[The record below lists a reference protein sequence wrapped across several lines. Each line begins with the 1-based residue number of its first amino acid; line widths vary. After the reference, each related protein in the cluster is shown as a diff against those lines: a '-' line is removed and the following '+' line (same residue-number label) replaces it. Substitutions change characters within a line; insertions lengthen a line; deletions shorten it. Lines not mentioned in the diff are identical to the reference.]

1 MDFVSSLHSTDNY
14 FDWSKSTT
22 FHPLACSE
30 CEPGASCAGDKCLFS
45 QSYTEGSSW
54 HAYQAKDRFF
64 CGGNEPDA
72 WNNPV
77 DRSYAIDFT
86 FGCQTSETGL
96 FIKQLADGI
105 MGMAAND
112 ATLTK
117 RMHDAGKIEHLMFAM
132 CFRRELHQ
140 SKEGVTAGVL
150 TMGGVD
156 TRLHSSPMVY
166 ARNTVHQGWFTV
178 YVRKLYLRSDGGQS
192 AKADDADQ
200 HITEIRMNLSQ
211 VNSGKGVIVDSGTTD
226 TYFHRS
232 LKAPFEEAFKAVSG
246 RDHSN
251 RAIKLSHG
259 ELMALPTL
267 LVQLDAYDEKMDP
280 SYTGDNL
287 IGLASAELDDDRPT
301 DVILAIPAS
310 HYMEYDPHAD
320 SYTSR
325 LYFSE
330 GSGGVLGANAMM
342 GHDILFDWEN
352 QRVGFAESSCEYVS
366 DIAGDFAADGEVVD
380 EGGVENDCILGIPSM
395 SMECADSIDMSL
407 CQGNGVTKVAGKEKW
422 TMVVESPGTPNG
434 VSCEEIILRDY
445 AEDEHEEHEH
455 PSPPIAF
462 CDGNGLCFKERV
474 CEMTCEEAIE
484 DVKEEADI
492 VPADTMGGDEDDDNT
507 DDDFFAEFQPC
518 GDNLWGAC
526 EASCMQEKIVAT
538 LMSDGIC
545 HEDQKMRKRR
555 PCHIDACGRSD
566 PCRVPFV
573 VHAILGFRGANPHF
587 WSRTSQDE
595 FIDAFSLAVDFN
607 SGKGDELIGPGD
619 VKVLSALPWFEND
632 DPTRKALGLKMILE
646 ISVYNENAK
655 LPRGFTFDPITEEKA
670 EVFEV
675 NATAHTPNS
684 MDAAFNIIDNVKHV
698 WKDWTRPLATCEESD
713 IQPLGKNAL
722 DVHVEL
728 ERPKFMTELLSLLR
742 QLNEVSKYAS
752 PFAPIFRDMAFAEDS
767 KVLTSWTIKTE
778 IDGGALHEHPIS
790 SLRGIN
796 SSNMMQYIA
805 NGPFMILVVALL
817 FFVCCCGMCFG
828 ARCCASRGSNNKQI
842 AALLQELDRRKK
854 EKDRGKYSHVGMNG
868 HASDDEYSDEEEDR
882 CYSSKSRRM
891 TNEVRFGSNG
901 RANGTYTDDGDLE
914 LAGMDGKHKNE
925 ESEDEEEHDHSLEE
939 LEGMDGGTMNAVS
952 GLKAEIS

>member
-1 MDFVSSLHSTDNY
+1 MAMLIMNQFIVRQRVGGRFSVCFCFLHCFSYFIFSLFTNY
-14 FDWSKSTT
+14 SI
-22 FHPLACSE
+22 
-30 CEPGASCAGDKCLFS
+30 
-45 QSYTEGSSW
+45 Q
-54 HAYQAKDRFF
+54 
-64 CGGNEPDA
+64 
-72 WNNPV
+72 
-77 DRSYAIDFT
+77 
-86 FGCQTSETGL
+86 GL

-156 TRLHSSPMVY
+156 TRLHTSPMVY
-166 ARNTVHQGWFTV
+166 ARNTVDQGWFTV
-178 YVRKLYLRSDGGQS
+178 YVRKLYLRSNGGQS
-192 AKADDADQ
+192 ARADDSDQ
-200 HITEIRMNLSQ
+200 HITEIQMNLKQ

-232 LKAPFEEAFKAVSG
+232 LKAPFEQAFKAISG

-251 RAIKLSHG
+251 RAIKLSHD

-267 LVQLDAYDEKMDP
+267 LVQLDAFDEKMDVA
-280 SYTGDNL
+280 YFGGNL
-287 IGLASAELDDDRPT
+287 VGLAGAELDEARPA
-301 DVILAIPAS
+301 DIILAIPAT
-310 HYMEYDPHAD
+310 HYMEYDPQAD

-352 QRVGFAESSCEYVS
+352 GRVGFAESSCEYAA
-366 DIAGDFAADGEVVD
+366 DIAGDFSTDGEVMD
-380 EGGVENDCILGIPSM
+380 EGGVENDCVLGVPSL
-395 SMECADSIDMSL
+395 SMECADSVDMSL
-407 CQGNGVTKVAGKEKW
+407 CQGDGVTKVTGKEKW
-422 TMVVESPGTPNG
+422 TLVVESPGTAKG

-445 AEDEHEEHEH
+445 AEDEHEEHVH

-462 CDGNGLCFKERV
+462 CDGNGLCFKERE
-474 CEMTCEEAIE
+474 CEMTCAEAIE
-484 DVKEEADI
+484 DIKEEADL
-492 VPADTMGGDEDDDNT
+492 VPADMSGGDEDDDST

-518 GDNLWGAC
+518 GDNLWGSC
-526 EASCMQEKIVAT
+526 EASCMQEKIVSV

-545 HEDQKMRKRR
+545 HEDKKMRKRR
-555 PCHIDACGRSD
+555 PCHVDACGRSD

-573 VHAILGFRGANPHF
+573 VHAVLGFRGANPQF

-607 SGKGDELIGPGD
+607 SEDGDELIGPGD
-619 VKVLSALPWFEND
+619 VKVLSALPWFDND
-632 DPTRKALGLKMILE
+632 DPNRKPLGLKMIVE

-655 LPRGFTFDPITEEKA
+655 LPRGFTYDPITEEKA

-698 WKDWTRPLATCEESD
+698 WDEWTRPLATCEASD

-722 DVHVEL
+722 DIHVEL

-752 PFAPIFRDMAFAEDS
+752 PFAPIFRNMAFAEDS

-778 IDGGALHEHPIS
+778 IDGGTLHEHPIS
-790 SLRGIN
+790 SLKGMNGTSIV
-796 SSNMMQYIA
+796 QYIT
-805 NGPFMILVVALL
+805 NGPFLILVVGLL

-828 ARCCASRGSNNKQI
+828 ARCCAGRGHNNKQI
-842 AALLQELDRRKK
+842 AALLDELERRKK
-854 EKDRGKYSHVGMNG
+854 EKSRGKYSQVGLNG
-868 HASDDEYSDEEEDR
+868 HASDDEYPDYEEDD
-882 CYSSKSRRM
+882 YSFSDSKM
-891 TNEVRFGSNG
+891 THEVRFSPHNK
-901 RANGTYTDDGDLE
+901 ANGNHDGDVE
-914 LAGMDGKHKNE
+914 LAGMNGNHE
-925 ESEDEEEHDHSLEE
+925 EDQSEEEEGEELDHSLEE
-939 LEGMDGGTMNAVS
+939 LEGMDGGAMNIVS